1 LPSCEPTGGLEIRWL
16 LRTGISDERSM
27 SENFE
32 STRGAGPSQRAVEM
46 GVALVIAAF
55 ALLVIVG
62 SVQVGIGWGA
72 EGPKA
77 GFFPFYVGLMI
88 LASSIINFGAVMS
101 DGRNDQLFAEWGQLG
116 KVMSM
121 LVPTAIYVALVP
133 WIGIYVASMLLIAVF
148 MRWLGRY
155 GWGMIAAVAVGVPIV
170 TFIIFE
176 KWFLVPLPKGPI
188 EELLGF

>member
-1 LPSCEPTGGLEIRWL
+1 
-16 LRTGISDERSM
+16 M

-32 STRGAGPSQRAVEM
+32 GTRGVGPAQRPVEM
-46 GVALVIAAF
+46 GVAVVIAVF
-55 ALLVIVG
+55 ALVVIAG

-77 GFFPFYVGLMI
+77 GFFPFYVGLVI
-88 LASSIINFGAVMS
+88 LGSSIINFGAVMS
-101 DGRNDQLFAEWGQLG
+101 ERRNDLLFAEWGQLG

-155 GWGMIAAVAVGVPIV
+155 GWGMIAAIAVGVPVV

-176 KWFLVPLPKGPI
+176 KWFLVPLPKGLI
-188 EELLGF
+188 EELLGL